1 MDFVERNA
9 TEILEKE
16 TLKDAPDCLFR
27 GTLAAMARRNA
38 MKDVA
43 NKKRKRVANELSIS
57 ELRREADS
65 KGLVVDESLE
75 MLIAA
80 IKAADDDEDEE
91 DEDKTKAMLK
101 TTRAKMGNKEKI

>member
-9 TEILEKE
+9 TELLEKE
-16 TLKDAPDCLFR
+16 TLKGAPDGLFHD
-27 GTLAAMARRNA
+27 TLAAMARRNA

-57 ELRREADS
+57 ELRRDADS
-65 KGLVVDESLE
+65 KGLDVDGSRE

-80 IKAADDDEDEE
+80 IKAADDDKDKE
-91 DEDKTKAMLK
+91 DEDENEDDVENNP
-101 TTRAKMGNKEKI
+101 GENGD